1 MYKVKIQIFVVIICS
16 IIFPAAAQE
25 RSDTLGRSVQLGE
38 VLVRPGK
45 EKYSK
50 KNNPAV
56 DFVTLIRNRS
66 DVADPYEM
74 PNYNYEK
81 YEKITIAINNVTD
94 SVGNLQGVFRNLQF
108 LKNHLDTADVTGN
121 TILPVSIKEK
131 ISDVYYRKSPETH
144 REYVKGINRRGIDE
158 FTNQESVQAFL
169 DEIFR
174 EIDLYEND
182 ITILTNRFVSP
193 LSKIGPDFY
202 KYYLTDTVS
211 VDGDDCVELMFAPHN
226 NTMFGFAGKIYVLQ
240 NDSAMFIKRA
250 ELILPKNSNVNFVES
265 LKIDQTFARDSLG
278 RRHKTEDVLTV
289 EFSIVSGLQGFYAQ
303 RKTDYREHNYNVP
316 ERDYL
321 LDRSAPVVVSADA
334 YLKPAEFWESR
345 RGVTT
350 TQTTEEIGTMIASLR
365 DIPLYYWSERVLKVL
380 VSGYIHTGEKGK
392 LDIGPVN
399 TMLSFNDVEGT
410 RFRLGGLT
418 TAYLNRHWFGRGYVA
433 YGTKDHRFKYSAEIE
448 YSFNEKKKHSRE
460 FPMHALRLTHSYDV
474 DAIGQNYAFTN
485 SDNFFLSWKRMKDT
499 LMVYNRKTRV
509 EYLLELDNNFSLNL
523 SLIQDRMEP
532 SRYLQFNM
540 WNGTNLSHINSNVA
554 QIQLRYAPG
563 EKFYQTNTHRIPV
576 NLDAPVFVL
585 THTYGPHGFCGNNYT
600 VNRTEFSAMKRF
612 WFSAFGYMD
621 VILKGGHVWSTSA
634 YPELLTASAN
644 LSYTIQP
651 ESFALISPLEF
662 ISDSFASVDLTYW
675 GNGVLFNSIPLFN
688 RLRLREVVAF
698 RGYLGRLSDK
708 NNPEINHWLPLF
720 PQGANPVAMHGKP
733 YMEMSAG
740 IDNIFKC
747 LRVDYVWR
755 LSYCNTPGA
764 DKSGL
769 RLAMHF
775 NF

>member
-1 MYKVKIQIFVVIICS
+1 MYKAKIQTFVVILCS
-16 IIFPAAAQE
+16 IFFPVAAQE
-25 RSDTLGRSVQLGE
+25 RSDTLKHSVQLGE
-38 VLVRPGK
+38 VLVRPSK

-81 YEKITIAINNVTD
+81 YDKITIAINNATD
-94 SVGNLQGVFRNLQF
+94 SAGNLQGVFRNLKF

-131 ISDVYYRKSPETH
+131 ISDVYYRKSPEAH

-158 FTNQESVQAFL
+158 FTDQESVQAFL

-182 ITILTNRFVSP
+182 ITLLTNRFVSP

-211 VDGDDCVELMFAPHN
+211 VDGENCVELMFVPHN
-226 NTMFGFAGKIYVLQ
+226 NAMFGFAGKLYVLQ

-265 LKIDQTFARDSLG
+265 LKIDQAFARDSLG
-278 RRHKTEDVLTV
+278 RRHKTEDALTV
-289 EFSIVSGLQGFYAQ
+289 EFSIVPGIQGFYAQ

-321 LDRSAPVVVSADA
+321 FDRSAPVVVSADA
-334 YLKPAEFWESR
+334 YLKPTEFWESR

-350 TQTTEEIGTMIASLR
+350 SQTTAEIGTMIASLR
-365 DIPLYYWSERVLKVL
+365 DIPLYYWSERALKVL

-399 TMLSFNDVEGT
+399 TMLSFNDVEGA

-418 TAYLNRHWFGRGYVA
+418 TAYLNKHWFGRGYVA
-433 YGTKDHRFKYSAEIE
+433 YGTKDRRLKYSAEIE

-460 FPMHALRLTHSYDV
+460 FPMHAIRLTHSYDV
-474 DAIGQNYAFTN
+474 DAIGQNYTFTN
-485 SDNFFLSWKRMKDT
+485 SDNFFLSWKRMEDT
-499 LMVYNRKTRV
+499 IMVYNRKTKL
-509 EYLLELDNNFSLNL
+509 EYLLELENNFSLNL
-523 SLIQDRMEP
+523 SLIQNRIEP
-532 SRYLQFNM
+532 SRYLHFNM
-540 WNGTNLSHINSNVA
+540 WNGTQLSHINSNVA

-634 YPELLTASAN
+634 YPELLTANAN

-651 ESFALISPLEF
+651 ESFALITPLEF
-662 ISDSFASVDLTYW
+662 ISDSFVSVDLTYW
-675 GNGVLFNSIPLFN
+675 GNGVLFNSVPLFN
-688 RLRLREVVAF
+688 KLRLREVVAF

-708 NNPEINHWLPLF
+708 NNPEINHWLPQF

-733 YMEMSAG
+733 YMEISAG

-755 LSYCNTPGA
+755 LSYRNTPGA
-764 DKSGL
+764 DRSGV
-769 RLAMHF
+769 RVAMHF

>member
-1 MYKVKIQIFVVIICS
+1 MYKAKIQIFVVILCS
-16 IIFPAAAQE
+16 IIFPVTAQE
-25 RSDTLGRSVQLGE
+25 RSDTLKHSVQLGE

-81 YEKITIAINNVTD
+81 YERITIAIYNVTD
-94 SVGNLQGVFRNLQF
+94 SVGNLQGVLRNIQF

-131 ISDVYYRKSPETH
+131 VSDVYYRKSPETH

-158 FTNQESVQAFL
+158 FTNQESVQSFL

-182 ITILTNRFVSP
+182 ITLLTNRFVSP

-211 VDGDDCVELMFAPHN
+211 VDGDDCVELMFSPHN
-226 NTMFGFAGKIYVLQ
+226 NAMFGFAGKLYVLQ

-289 EFSIVSGLQGFYAQ
+289 EFSIVPGLHGFYAQ
-303 RKTDYREHNYNVP
+303 RKTDYRDHNYNVP

-350 TQTTEEIGTMIASLR
+350 SQTTAEIGTMIASLR
-365 DIPLYYWSERVLKVL
+365 NIPLYYWSERILKVL

-399 TMLSFNDVEGT
+399 TMLSFNDVEGA

-418 TAYLNRHWFGRGYVA
+418 TAYLSKHWFGRGYVA

-460 FPMHALRLTHSYDV
+460 FPMHAIRLTHSYDV
-474 DAIGQNYAFTN
+474 DAIGQKYAFTN

-499 LMVYNRKTRV
+499 LMVYNRKTKV
-509 EYLLELDNNFSLNL
+509 EYLLELENNFSLNL
-523 SLIQDRMEP
+523 SLIQNRTEP

-540 WNGTNLSHINSNVA
+540 WNGTQLSHINTNVA

-585 THTYGPHGFCGNNYT
+585 THTYGPQGFCGNNYT

-634 YPELLTASAN
+634 YPELLTANAN

-662 ISDSFASVDLTYW
+662 ISDSFVSADLTYW

-688 RLRLREVVAF
+688 KLRLREVVAF

-708 NNPEINHWLPLF
+708 NNPEINHWLPQF
-720 PQGANPVAMHGKP
+720 PRGANQVEMHGKP
-733 YMEMSAG
+733 YMEISAG

-755 LSYCNTPGA
+755 LSYRNTPGA
-764 DKSGL
+764 DKSGV
-769 RLAMHF
+769 RVAMHF